1 MVRLGDQYTHVM
13 YDVMACEGNPH
24 WTDLELPL
32 VEGADGDLQ
41 IAVTHVHKRH
51 IARFLALSRQV
62 LLVDTVRQ
70 SSWERGGERV
80 SEWGGGVSKWC
91 ISERVSE

>member
-1 MVRLGDQYTHVM
+1 M

-51 IARFLALSRQV
+51 VAWLFALSRQV

-70 SSWERGGERV
+70 SSWERENERV
-80 SEWGGGVSKWC
+80 SEWVRER
-91 ISERVSE
+91 ERVNG